1 MSNDLNVDSL
11 SVRLDEVFN
20 YRLKNA
26 LERRGLLGRD
36 FKGKEALKLLGILN
50 EVSERW
56 ESVSPVK
63 PVKDESILI
72 RFGNVSIDTENSNVS
87 LPGIMCE
94 LEPGRKAFISLAAA
108 LRDRAENMLT
118 TAWYAKGTE
127 RQGFIEGNGNGNRL
141 SDAVL
146 NLGRNFFA
154 DGEVRSSEIRAVG
167 GQILS
172 ETVPSLGQ
180 FFPALDNNSLRL
192 DWREQDRYM
201 LFMIPKWPLSR
212 EQMSDLS
219 NAHADGRNL
228 EVACITG
235 ENRLVVAEDD
245 FQLLREKLPWIA
257 GEFMVFRMYQDLSGC
272 EKYPQNAVMH
282 CNYDPQGRFADAVTR
297 GLTDLLPD
305 QIREETGCR
314 DLRELLHKVQTECK
328 SVSVEAEKLLK
339 RDGLSSAAR
348 EIVTRIADGIFVPF
362 RMDGSMTYVTG
373 AVWTGRAKPQFIC
386 VDFSRHDADRRRFV
400 SLCNEAAETALRPE
414 DARVYAAC
422 SFEIEARCG
431 FSTAGTER
439 AIQNSEQLTAS
450 DRAQIMTLK
459 DNAGERRSLFEQYA
473 DLCLPVRQ
481 RMNNAR
487 PASFKQGSGRGR

>member
-36 FKGKEALKLLGILN
+36 FQGKDALRLLGILN
-50 EVSERW
+50 VVSERW
-56 ESVSPVK
+56 ETVSPVK
-63 PVKDESILI
+63 PVKDENILI
-72 RFGNVSIDTENSNVS
+72 RFGNVSMDMENRGNVS

-94 LEPGRKAFISLAAA
+94 LMPGKNAFISLAAA

-118 TAWYAKGTE
+118 TAWYAGGTE

-141 SDAVL
+141 SAAVTE
-146 NLGRNFFA
+146 LGRSFA
-154 DGEVRSSEIRAVG
+154 DGELRSSEIRAEG
-167 GQILS
+167 GHVLS

-180 FFPALDNNSLRL
+180 FFPALDNDSLRL

-219 NAHADGRNL
+219 NARAEGRDL

-235 ENRLVVAEDD
+235 ENRLVVAEEDLP
-245 FQLLREKLPWIA
+245 QLREKLPWIDD
-257 GEFMVFRMYQDLSGC
+257 EFMVFRMYQDLSSC

-362 RMDGSMTYVTG
+362 RMDGSMTHVIG

-386 VDFSRHDADRRRFV
+386 VDFSRHEADRRRFV
-400 SLCNEAAETALRPE
+400 SLCNEAVETALRPE

-439 AIQNSEQLTAS
+439 AIQNSEHLSAS
-450 DRAQIMTLK
+450 EKAQISSLR
-459 DNAGERRSLFEQYA
+459 DSPGERHRIFEHYA
-473 DLCLPVRQ
+473 DLSLPVRQ
-481 RMNNAR
+481 RTNNAR
-487 PASFKQGSGRGR
+487 PAFFKQGSGRGR